1 MIADG
6 EAEMA
11 LRELRLWDLIRIH
24 PIKWQLPPWGDQGN
38 GFWVVAIFGRNVVW
52 YNDIEEG
59 FNRSP
64 YANRGIFGDY
74 RCNGGWD
81 RDLQMPVRQHFL
93 MKSTPATLPA
103 GLGHPLRR
111 RPSRPLHL
119 IQVIHCHRLASGPVW
134 FIHSVTRVD
143 RIGGPPC
150 AP

>member
-1 MIADG
+1 MWSPCPIDRLWEMIADG

-64 YANRGIFGDY
+64 YATEGIIGDY
-74 RCNGGWD
+74 RCNQD
-81 RDLQMPVRQHFL
+81 DLQMPVRQLLDEIDSGH
-93 MKSTPATLPA
+93 TP
-103 GLGHPLRR
+103 G
-111 RPSRPLHL
+111 
-119 IQVIHCHRLASGPVW
+119 W
-134 FIHSVTRVD
+134 F
-143 RIGGPPC
+143 GPPI
-150 AP
+150 PGEYKP